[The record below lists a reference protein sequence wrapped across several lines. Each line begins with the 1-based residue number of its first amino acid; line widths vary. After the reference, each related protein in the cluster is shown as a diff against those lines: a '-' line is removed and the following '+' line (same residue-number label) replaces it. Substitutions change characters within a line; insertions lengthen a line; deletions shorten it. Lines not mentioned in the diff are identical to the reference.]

1 MGRKPSASVS
11 NHLTLQPKHA
21 LPTLYSDQESSMA
34 KALQLKHPIAVQLGD
49 EATRAA
55 AAAAKLHP
63 RAQTKR
69 NEEPLS
75 LPYGRGAEFPE

>member
-1 MGRKPSASVS
+1 
-11 NHLTLQPKHA
+11 
-21 LPTLYSDQESSMA
+21 MA